1 MTGVLKRRQ
10 PCEETEAQGEGY
22 VQMDT
27 EIRVMYLQGEELL
40 SLVEAGINKNG
51 LSSSGFNESMA
62 LPMP

>member
-10 PCEETEAQGEGY
+10 PCEETETQGEGY